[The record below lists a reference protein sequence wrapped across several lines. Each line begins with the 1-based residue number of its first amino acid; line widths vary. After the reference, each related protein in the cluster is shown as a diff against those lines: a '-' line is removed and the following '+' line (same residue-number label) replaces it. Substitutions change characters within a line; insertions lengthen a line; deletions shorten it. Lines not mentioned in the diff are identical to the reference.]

1 MKCSRSY
8 PTVRRHWY
16 RPVEHECHVCHRTL
30 RQAKT
35 LSKRTVIRLG
45 EVIKV
50 THAGYRCPDP
60 DCPGYQRTY
69 RSPMVSGSDTYAAR
83 YRFVSLS
90 CMSMSHYRP
99 AAAWAAAIWRRAS
112 ARATSGRMVLTA
124 IIAAMM

>member
-50 THAGYRCPDP
+50 THAGSRCPDP
-60 DCPGYQRTY
+60 DCPGDHRTY
-69 RSPMVSGSDTYAAR
+69 PSPMGSGSDTYAPP
-83 YRFVSLS
+83 YPFPSFS
-90 CMSMSHYRP
+90 SMPIPHSHPPPPP
-99 AAAWAAAIWRRAS
+99 APP
-112 ARATSGRMVLTA
+112 
-124 IIAAMM
+124 